1 MKYRIRWTTEAYF
14 DFSVITHFI
23 KDSFGQTSADDF
35 ISKIDTVVNLLS
47 IFPQL
52 GKIIHTQ
59 KQVSAFVISKQTT
72 VVYRIKLDSIII
84 LNLFDNWQD
93 PDMLRVN
100 EAKTTYSIADI
111 KSE

>member
-14 DFSVITHFI
+14 DFSEFTHFI
-23 KDSFGQTSADDF
+23 KDSFGQSSANDF

-47 IFPQL
+47 ISPRL

-59 KQVSAFVISKQTT
+59 KQIRAFVISKQITM
-72 VVYRIKLDSIII
+72 VYRIKLDNILI
-84 LNLFDNWQD
+84 LNLFDSRQN
-93 PDMLRVN
+93 PDMLKVN
-100 EAKTTYSIADI
+100 EAKTTYSITDI